1 MCLGGIKYSFEVQIL
16 YFSPQLEAVF
26 ILEQGGLTVAI
37 STEPEHHAAGPEQE
51 RGGPWAKTVLG
62 PCLGRVVSWCPITG
76 LVLDAIGL
84 NSLH

>member
-16 YFSPQLEAVF
+16 YFPPQLEAVF

-51 RGGPWAKTVLG
+51 RGGHGLKLYLG
-62 PCLGRVVSWCPITG
+62 PVWEGWSLGAQLQDLFWM
-76 LVLDAIGL
+76 
-84 NSLH
+84 